1 MSIFD
6 QLIIPPTAHHTDLL
20 NIFLVFSMLL
30 FIPYASVLLGASI
43 FSVYFKYAGRKRS
56 DSIYLRFSK
65 DILDKLILKLSVGVG
80 VIVVPIFSITFVYAQ
95 LLYNAQVISVSILLL
110 SSLLFTAGI
119 IFLSKF
125 KNSVNLENIFSSIR
139 NIVPDKNKIPDN
151 VKTLESENYSS
162 SNQSGITGL
171 IVLICATFLYTGAV
185 SIAENPPKWD
195 SVTNIL
201 GFLISPDTWLNFALF
216 VTGALSLTSASILFL
231 FFRWNGGVKDMSEAY
246 KKFVTRFSVLIA
258 FISTLFIP
266 FFLIIKFLITPEIAL
281 SKGVFI
287 YSGLALISLLLVCN
301 FFYAIIRNSEIKWSS
316 AAFLVLIIAFTFI
329 IIKDQVTLANAL
341 KKHLLVVNHVAD
353 SIENVKFPKNVKAT
367 EISGEE
373 LYTTKCS
380 ACHQFDQKL
389 TGPPYDVTVPKYNG
403 DVKKLAAYIYNPVKI
418 DPGYP
423 AMPNQGVTM
432 KEAEA
437 VAQFL
442 IDKVK
447 QETGK

>member
-6 QLIIPPTAHHTDLL
+6 QLVIPPTAHHTDLL

-30 FIPYASVLLGASI
+30 FVPYACVLLGAS
-43 FSVYFKYAGRKRS
+43 FLSVYFKLKGSKRKN
-56 DSIYLRFSK
+56 SIYLRFSH
-65 DILDKLILKLSVGVG
+65 DILDKLVVKLSVGIG
-80 VIVVPIFSITFVYAQ
+80 VVIVPIFSITFVYAQ
-95 LLYNAQVISVSILLL
+95 LLYNAQVISVSVLLL
-110 SSLLFTAGI
+110 SSILFTAGI
-119 IFLSKF
+119 ILLARF
-125 KNSVNLENIFSSIR
+125 KNSMNLENVFSSIKK
-139 NIVPDKNKIPDN
+139 IVPEKNKLPEN
-151 VKTLESENYSS
+151 VKSIEEEVKSS
-162 SNQSGITGL
+162 INQNGITSL
-171 IVLICATFLYTGAV
+171 IVLIFAVFLYTGAV
-185 SIAENPPKWD
+185 SIAENPAKWD
-195 SVTNIL
+195 SVNNIL
-201 GFLISPDTWLNFALF
+201 GFLISPDTWINFGLF
-216 VTGALSLTSASILFL
+216 VTSAFSITSASILFL
-231 FFRWNGGVKDMSEAY
+231 FFRWNGGLKNMTEGY
-246 KKFVTRFSVLIA
+246 RQYVTSFSVVTA
-258 FISTLFIP
+258 FVSTLLIP
-266 FFLIIKFLITPEIAL
+266 IFLIIKFLITPEVAL

-301 FFYAIIRNSEIKWSS
+301 FFYAIIRNSEVKWSS

-341 KKHLLVVNHVAD
+341 KKHLVVVNHVAD
-353 SIENVKFPKNVKAT
+353 SIENVKFPKNVKVA
-367 EISGEE
+367 EVSGEE

-380 ACHQFDQKL
+380 ACHKFNEKL

-418 DPGYP
+418 DPNYP

-447 QETGK
+447 QNTGK